1 MNTRVFW
8 RSVMAAF
15 AVMAGSG
22 PLLLPIASTARPGKY
37 IATGLCL
44 TLIVLGS
51 FELGRVLEGIPK
63 SPPENS
69 DADTPAAPPIETGEK
84 PTSSS
89 REWAEAE
96 LLELLAEYEKGGVTQ
111 DALGDRYGITGR
123 RVGQL
128 IARAREVR
136 GTSTTSLAAKWPPT
150 AKPR

>member
-1 MNTRVFW
+1 
-8 RSVMAAF
+8 MAAF

-22 PLLLPIASTARPGKY
+22 PLLIPLLSTARPGKY
-37 IATGLCL
+37 IATALCL

-63 SPPENS
+63 SPPES
-69 DADTPAAPPIETGEK
+69 TETDTSNTRPTEIGEK
-84 PTSSS
+84 PTGSG
-89 REWAEAE
+89 REWIEAE
-96 LLELLAEYEKGGVTQ
+96 LLELLAEYEKGGITQ

-136 GTSTTSLAAKWPPT
+136 EPSATSIAAKWPPT
-150 AKPR
+150 VTRR

>member
-1 MNTRVFW
+1 M
-8 RSVMAAF
+8 
-15 AVMAGSG
+15 
-22 PLLLPIASTARPGKY
+22 LIA
-37 IATGLCL
+37 
-44 TLIVLGS
+44 LGS

-69 DADTPAAPPIETGEK
+69 DADTSAAPPIENGEK

-136 GTSTTSLAAKWPPT
+136 GTSATSLAAKWPPT